1 MADPG
6 PQSEAFLVT
15 RINGNWQEVHS
26 LRVDGSMTI
35 GRGSGNFISLND
47 EKCSRRHCELR
58 LTDDGWLLNDL
69 GSSNGTL
76 INGERN
82 HSSAFLL
89 EADILRIGATEL
101 LFTADPARATAQAS
115 VEFEGLLD
123 LPGEE
128 SVDEILE
135 RRRETGFLTGDD
147 CWDQTATGERPG
159 FRCLFRLINEMI
171 SAATVRELADTA
183 LKGLNRTCDAGIGAV
198 LLFAE
203 PSGEP
208 SGPKTLQLISYRA
221 PKGVPYRKVSE
232 KLSNETLTTGEAVL
246 GLNVKNDPTLKE
258 SRSLETMDAS
268 SVICAP
274 IRSGENVLGLIHLYS
289 LGTERSFNTDEL
301 EFTLAIADE
310 VAPLLKS
317 LQHRDELSE
326 SFDRVAEEAQALR
339 RLLEVETEMVGDSEP
354 MRNLATEVAR
364 VARTESTVLIRGESG
379 VGKELVARA
388 IHFGSPRREQSFVCL
403 NCAALTESLLESEL
417 FGHEKGA
424 FTGATER
431 KAGKFEQADQ
441 GTLFLDEVGE
451 MSASTQAKFLRVL
464 EGHSFERVG
473 GQKSITVDVR
483 VVAATNRDLEQA
495 VRDGEFRKDL
505 YFRLQVL
512 ELTVP
517 PLRERV
523 SDIPILA
530 NWFLE
535 RLAVRGGGTPRTLSR
550 AARLRLMQHGWPGN
564 VRELR
569 NVIERSA
576 IMAVDCEI
584 SDGDLKFS
592 RGFESASA
600 SVSVAVVPEDGL
612 QASSDAPPPPL
623 EEVEKQH
630 IYRTLIW
637 TGWVKRE
644 AARLLGIERSTL
656 DRKIQKFDL
665 QPPE

>member
-1 MADPG
+1 MADRS

-15 RINGNWQEVHS
+15 RINGNWQEVHW
-26 LRVDGSMTI
+26 LRAGGAMTI
-35 GRGSGNFISLND
+35 GRGTGNFIALND

-58 LTDDGWLLNDL
+58 LTPDGWLMTDL

-82 HSSAFLL
+82 HSSAVLR
-89 EADILRIGATEL
+89 ESDILRIGATEL
-101 LFTADPARATAQAS
+101 LFTSDPSRVTAQAS
-115 VEFEGLLD
+115 GEFEGLLD

-128 SVDEILE
+128 SIDEILE
-135 RRRETGFLTGDD
+135 RRRETGFLSGDD
-147 CWDQTATGERPG
+147 CWDKTLTGQQAS

-171 SAATVRELADTA
+171 SATSVRELADTA
-183 LKGLNRTCDAGIGAV
+183 LKGLNKTCDADIGAV

-203 PSGEP
+203 PSGDL
-208 SGPKTLQLISYRA
+208 SGPKMLQLVSYRA
-221 PKGVPYRKVSE
+221 PRGVPYRKVSE
-232 KLSNETLTTGEAVL
+232 NLSSEALSTGEAVL
-246 GLNVKNDPTLKE
+246 GLNVKNDPAFKE

-317 LQHRDELSE
+317 LQHREELSE
-326 SFDRVAEEAQALR
+326 SFDRVSEEAHALR
-339 RLLEVETEMVGDSEP
+339 RLLEVETEMVGESEP
-354 MRNLATEVAR
+354 MQILAGEVTR

-388 IHFGSPRREQSFVCL
+388 IHFGSPRREQPFVCL

-424 FTGATER
+424 FTGATDR
-431 KAGKFEQADQ
+431 KAGKFEQADR

-473 GQKSITVDVR
+473 GQASITVNVR
-483 VVAATNRDLEQA
+483 VVAATNRDLEEA

-512 ELTVP
+512 ELNVP
-517 PLRERV
+517 PLRDRV
-523 SDIPILA
+523 SDIPVLA

-535 RLAVRGGGTPRTLSR
+535 RFADRGGVRVKALSR
-550 AARLRLMQHGWPGN
+550 AAQLRLMQHSWAGN

-576 IMAVDCEI
+576 IMAGDREI
-584 SDGDLKFS
+584 SENDLKFS
-592 RGFESASA
+592 RGFEP
-600 SVSVAVVPEDGL
+600 AVVDVQPDSTDSAG
-612 QASSDAPPPPL
+612 QSDAPPPPL
-623 EEVEKQH
+623 VEVEKQH

-656 DRKIQKFDL
+656 DRKIQRYELK
-665 QPPE
+665 PPE

>member
-1 MADPG
+1 MGDRG

-15 RINGNWQEVHS
+15 RINGDWQEVHS
-26 LRVDGSMTI
+26 LRVDGPMII
-35 GRGSGNFISLND
+35 GRGSGNFISLHD
-47 EKCSRRHCELR
+47 EKCSRRHCDLR

-82 HSSAFLL
+82 HGSALL
-89 EADILRIGATEL
+89 QESDVLRIGSTEL
-101 LFTADPARATAQAS
+101 LFTTDPARVTAQAS
-115 VEFEGLLD
+115 AEFEGLLD

-135 RRRETGFLTGDD
+135 RRRATGFLAEDD
-147 CWDQTATGERPG
+147 CWEVGRGGQKASL
-159 FRCLFRLINEMI
+159 RCLFRLMNEMI
-171 SAATVRELADTA
+171 SATSVRELADTA
-183 LKGLNRTCDAGIGAV
+183 LKGLNRNCGADIGAV
-198 LLFAE
+198 LLFTE
-203 PSGEP
+203 LSGDP
-208 SGPKTLQLISYRA
+208 TGPKTLQLVSYRA

-232 KLSNETLTTGEAVL
+232 RLSRETLSTGEAVL
-246 GLNVKNDPTLKE
+246 GLNVKSDPSLKE
-258 SRSLETMDAS
+258 SQSLETMDAS

-274 IRSGENVLGLIHLYS
+274 IRSGEAVLGLIHLYS
-289 LGTERSFNTDEL
+289 LGTERSFNADEL

-326 SFDRVAEEAQALR
+326 SIGRVAGEAQALR
-339 RLLEVETEMVGDSEP
+339 WLLEVETEMVGDSEP
-354 MRNLATEVAR
+354 MRTLASEVAR

-388 IHFGSPRREQSFVCL
+388 IHFGSPRREQPFVCL

-417 FGHEKGA
+417 FGHERGA

-431 KAGKFEQADQ
+431 KAGKFEQADR

-473 GQKSITVDVR
+473 GQKSITVNVR

-512 ELTVP
+512 ELFVP

-523 SDIPILA
+523 ADIPVLA

-535 RLAVRGGGTPRTLSR
+535 RLADRGGRTPKALSR
-550 AARLRLMQHGWPGN
+550 GAQLRLMQHSWPGN

-576 IMAVDCEI
+576 IMAAGREI
-584 SDGDLKFS
+584 TDGDLKFS
-592 RGFESASA
+592 RGFEPVSAE
-600 SVSVAVVPEDGL
+600 VPLDSMEAA
-612 QASSDAPPPPL
+612 QSDAPPPPL
-623 EEVEKQH
+623 MEMEKQH

-656 DRKIQKFDL
+656 DRKIQKFEL

>member
-1 MADPG
+1 MAETS

-15 RINGNWQEVHS
+15 RINGNWQEVHG
-26 LRVDGSMTI
+26 LRADGPMTI
-35 GRGSGNFISLND
+35 GRGTGNFIALND

-58 LTDDGWLLNDL
+58 LTADGWLMTDL

-82 HSSAFLL
+82 HSSAVLR
-89 EADILRIGATEL
+89 ESDILRIGATEL
-101 LFTADPARATAQAS
+101 LFTSDPSRVTAQAS
-115 VEFEGLLD
+115 GEFEGLLD

-128 SVDEILE
+128 SIDEILE
-135 RRRETGFLTGDD
+135 RRRETGFLAGDD
-147 CWDQTATGERPG
+147 CWDKTLTGQQAS
-159 FRCLFRLINEMI
+159 FHSLFRLINEMI
-171 SAATVRELADTA
+171 SATTVRELADTA
-183 LKGLNRTCDAGIGAV
+183 LKGLNRTCDADIGAV

-203 PSGEP
+203 PSGDL
-208 SGPKTLQLISYRA
+208 SGPKALQLVSYRA
-221 PKGVPYRKVSE
+221 PNGVPYRKVSE
-232 KLSNETLTTGEAVL
+232 RLSSETLSTGEAVL

-258 SRSLETMDAS
+258 SQSLETMDAS

-274 IRSGENVLGLIHLYS
+274 IRSGEHVLGLIHLYS

-317 LQHRDELSE
+317 LQHREELSE
-326 SFDRVAEEAQALR
+326 SFDRVSEEAHALR
-339 RLLEVETEMVGDSEP
+339 RLLEVETEMVGESEP
-354 MRNLATEVAR
+354 MQILASEVTR
-364 VARTESTVLIRGESG
+364 IARTESTVLIRGESG

-424 FTGATER
+424 FTGATDR
-431 KAGKFEQADQ
+431 KAGKFEQADR

-473 GQKSITVDVR
+473 GQQSITVDVR
-483 VVAATNRDLEQA
+483 VVAATNRDLEEA
-495 VRDGEFRKDL
+495 VRNGEFRKDL

-512 ELTVP
+512 ELNVP
-517 PLRERV
+517 LLRDRV

-535 RLAVRGGGTPRTLSR
+535 RLADRGGGGVKVLSR
-550 AARLRLMQHGWPGN
+550 AAQLRLMQHSWPGN

-576 IMAVDCEI
+576 IMAADREI
-584 SDGDLKFS
+584 SESDLKFS
-592 RGFESASA
+592 RGFEPA
-600 SVSVAVVPEDGL
+600 VAELVPDATDGAGL
-612 QASSDAPPPPL
+612 TDAPPPPL
-623 EEVEKQH
+623 VEVEKQH

-656 DRKIQKFDL
+656 DRKIQRYDL
-665 QPPE
+665 KPPE